1 MDLFNRKR
9 LQRVQQELDAIKNKY
24 QPIADVESRVLEL
37 NDQYNQLYTIISNLS
52 SEIFQQ
58 QEILS
63 ELYAESETIQAE
75 IYAQNVGLY
84 EPIYNLQTSEEY
96 KSRLNKCRQ
105 EQKMAIA
112 KRQALNEPETLI
124 VDDSESKGKKVHKG
138 MYDLALTAFN
148 LQCDALIGKVTG
160 LNINKI
166 QDRIYKIAADIN
178 KHMGCIGFGIDD
190 FYLELKIA
198 ELFITYEY
206 TLKIEQE
213 KEDLKIKK
221 EILREQN
228 LLEQEIERENKRL
241 ERELKQYQDELRR
254 HPDDKDIQDNVVY
267 VMGKIKEN
275 DYRLANQRC
284 GFVYCI
290 TNDAMPG
297 MVKVGLSR
305 RLDPSIRIEELSNA
319 SVPYKFKTHC
329 IIFTKDCFAL
339 ESALHREFDDKRV
352 NMANKK
358 KEFFYITLD
367 EIEKVI
373 KSKYDPDAVFYKDVV
388 CEDFILS
395 EEKRKNSLETL
406 DKR

>member
-1 MDLFNRKR
+1 
-9 LQRVQQELDAIKNKY
+9 
-24 QPIADVESRVLEL
+24 
-37 NDQYNQLYTIISNLS
+37 
-52 SEIFQQ
+52 
-58 QEILS
+58 
-63 ELYAESETIQAE
+63 
-75 IYAQNVGLY
+75 
-84 EPIYNLQTSEEY
+84 
-96 KSRLNKCRQ
+96 
-105 EQKMAIA
+105 
-112 KRQALNEPETLI
+112 
-124 VDDSESKGKKVHKG
+124 
-138 MYDLALTAFN
+138 
-148 LQCDALIGKVTG
+148 
-160 LNINKI
+160 
-166 QDRIYKIAADIN
+166 
-178 KHMGCIGFGIDD
+178 
-190 FYLELKIA
+190 
-198 ELFITYEY
+198 
-206 TLKIEQE
+206 
-213 KEDLKIKK
+213 
-221 EILREQN
+221 LREQN

-339 ESALHREFDDKRV
+339 ESALHREFNDKRV

-367 EIEKVI
+367 EIEKVV

-388 CEDFILS
+388 CEDFVLS